1 MGREERERKEEDRP
15 SPLVHVSNAHAASH
29 SPQFHSWLRRSTS
42 LPQELWAPNEL
53 ILILP
58 QGLHGEEAGTGS
70 WNWELELQM
79 KPNHSHRVH
88 CHGFFK
94 CISLTFVKG

>member
-1 MGREERERKEEDRP
+1 MGREERQRKEEDRP
-15 SPLVHVSNAHAASH
+15 SPLVHFSNAHAASD

-58 QGLHGEEAGTGS
+58 LFHPRVCMVRK
-70 WNWELELQM
+70 LELRAGIT
-79 KPNHSHRVH
+79 NE
-88 CHGFFK
+88 
-94 CISLTFVKG
+94 T